1 MKRLVLFVITGMFLM
16 LGVVLPASTASAM
29 GGGHNRG
36 GYVALGDSI
45 AAGAGLPAAPNATV
59 EDRLCGR
66 SSQSYPNVVAERLGK
81 PLAAHIACGGATAG
95 DLVSRQKLND
105 EVSMPAQIKT
115 AFSQGKP
122 ELMTITAGANDLKWS
137 TFVSKCLADT
147 CGTATDDTVIAGYQ
161 RAMKYKLHAAL
172 MEIYVRSRGNPPQVV
187 LTGYYNPFS
196 TNCTLVNPAISAPEV
211 TWIREKQ
218 EALNRTIE
226 NVAGYYSFATFAPVD
241 FTGHDV
247 CSVDSWIQGLSDP
260 APIHPTARGQQAIA
274 DAILNRL

>member
-1 MKRLVLFVITGMFLM
+1 MKRLVLFVITGMFLV
-16 LGVVLPASTASAM
+16 LGVVLPTSTASAM
-29 GGGHNRG
+29 GGNNRV

-45 AAGAGLPAAPNATV
+45 AAGAGLSAAANATP
-59 EDRLCGR
+59 EDLLCGR
-66 SSQSYPNVVAERLGK
+66 SPQSYPNIVAERLSK

-172 MEIYVRSRGNPPQVV
+172 MDIYVRSRGNPPQVV

-226 NVAGYYSFATFAPVD
+226 NVTSYYNFATFAPVD

-247 CSVDSWIQGLSDP
+247 CSPDSWIQGLTDR
-260 APIHPTARGQQAIA
+260 APIHPTVRGQQAIA
-274 DAILNRL
+274 DAILNEL